1 MVPCMMMDSSSE
13 GEDGSFFF
21 TAAAVGGWLE
31 FAHKKE
37 SRKHWNQAL
46 LSLKMLGHILQN
58 WLHQTLNGFH
68 VGAKQKQ
75 ASLKTMFQNE
85 VFKISCHSKMTATS
99 RWASY
104 QSQQVI
110 RALCTYMD
118 FILSMTMEFDPKI
131 GTAVKLNRKGLWSG
145 VEGRRGGVGGE
156 IVAEAGQNCPSNEGY
171 IFHRHQR
178 TTSTN
183 SESAACTHGI

>member
-1 MVPCMMMDSSSE
+1 
-13 GEDGSFFF
+13 
-21 TAAAVGGWLE
+21 
-31 FAHKKE
+31 
-37 SRKHWNQAL
+37 
-46 LSLKMLGHILQN
+46 
-58 WLHQTLNGFH
+58 
-68 VGAKQKQ
+68 
-75 ASLKTMFQNE
+75 MFQNE
-85 VFKISCHSKMTATS
+85 VFKISCHSKMTGTS
-99 RWASY
+99 SWAIY

-118 FILSMTMEFDPKI
+118 FVLSTTMEFDPEL

-183 SESAACTHGI
+183 SESAAHMHGI